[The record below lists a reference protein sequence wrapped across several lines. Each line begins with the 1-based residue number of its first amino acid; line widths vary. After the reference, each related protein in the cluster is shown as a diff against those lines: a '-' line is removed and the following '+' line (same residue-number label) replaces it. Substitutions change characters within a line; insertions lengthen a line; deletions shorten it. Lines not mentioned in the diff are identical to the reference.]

1 MKSSLIV
8 ISALFASVS
17 SMKLATT
24 DEESINLQIGVEA
37 RARSNVRE
45 ELRTNLRAFL
55 ESEEQKPQNIQNI
68 QTEDY
73 YGYQGEDQHGYG
85 QWGNTGHKHIG
96 GDSNWP
102 APILPG
108 SEPVMPVKS
117 SDPDVFV
124 EPVKVEKKKED
135 KPKDKTFL

>member
-1 MKSSLIV
+1 MKSSLFV
-8 ISALFASVS
+8 ISVLFASVN
-17 SMKLATT
+17 SMKLTSN
-24 DEESINLQIGVEA
+24 DEDNINLQIGVEA

-45 ELRTNLRAFL
+45 ELRSNLRAFL
-55 ESEEQKPQNIQNI
+55 ESEEKMPQNVQNI
-68 QTEDY
+68 QTEY
-73 YGYQGEDQHGYG
+73 HGYGAEDSHGYG

-124 EPVKVEKKKED
+124 EPPVKTTTTD
-135 KPKDKTFL
+135 KPKDTTNV